1 MKALVCLLFGLLLAA
16 PPAAAQH
23 AVVPPGLGGPS
34 AGPVAGAR
42 ENLRTVGFVR
52 IAVEDVAATGRWL
65 REEMGFTPWEIGERA
80 SGEQSVM
87 VMLSSGQSVEFFS
100 RRPFYERLEM
110 TGARTVGLALYV
122 RDIGAA
128 MLALAA
134 TGVPTTDIIPLHAGG
149 EPSYP
154 KMFDL
159 LFVRSFAFPL
169 WNFSFAQRD
178 TAGIAAVRAQHP
190 EYDDRKWQEHGNGAD
205 GLSEIWFGVRDLAAS
220 EQALAEL
227 ALVAGEAEQGQEK
240 GERVYALDGMVLRL
254 VSPDHPER
262 GAEIARRIEIGGEG
276 AFHIVFRSDAGRA
289 SSGARAIP
297 GSELLLEVQ

>member
-1 MKALVCLLFGLLLAA
+1 MKALVCLLFGLLLAL

-80 SGEQSVM
+80 SGEESVM

-134 TGVPTTDIIPLHAGG
+134 SGVPTTDIIPLHAGG
-149 EPSYP
+149 EASYP

-178 TAGIAAVRAQHP
+178 NAGIAAVRADYP

-220 EQALAEL
+220 ERALAEL
-227 ALVAGEAEQGQEK
+227 ALVASEEEQGP
-240 GERVYALDGMVLRL
+240 GERVYTLGGMVLRL
-254 VSPDHPER
+254 VSAEHPER
-262 GAEIARRIEIGGEG
+262 GAEIARRIEAGGEG
-276 AFHIVFRSDAGRA
+276 AFHIVLRSDG
-289 SSGARAIP
+289 SKSLPGAQAIP

>member
-1 MKALVCLLFGLLLAA
+1 MKALVSVLLGLLLAL

-23 AVVPPGLGGPS
+23 AVVPPGLSGPS

-42 ENLRTVGFVR
+42 ENVETLGFVR
-52 IAVEDVAATGRWL
+52 IAVEDVAATSRWL
-65 REEMGFTPWEIGERA
+65 REEMGFTPWEIGARA
-80 SGEQSVM
+80 SGEESVM

-110 TGARTVGLALYV
+110 TGARTVALALYV

-128 MLALAA
+128 MMALAA
-134 TGVPTTDIIPLHAGG
+134 SGVPTTDIIPLHAGG
-149 EPSYP
+149 ETSYP

-159 LFVRSFAFPL
+159 LFIRSFDFPL

-178 TAGIAAVRAQHP
+178 NAGIAAVRAGYP

-205 GLSEIWFGVRDLAAS
+205 GLSEVWFGVRDLAAS
-220 EQALAEL
+220 ERHLAEL
-227 ALVAGEAEQGQEK
+227 ALVASEEQGNEK
-240 GERVYALDGMVLRL
+240 GERVYTLSGMVLRL

-262 GAEIARRIEIGGEG
+262 GAEIARRIEAGGEG
-276 AFHIVFRSDAGRA
+276 AFHIVFRSDAGRV
-289 SSGARAIP
+289 SPGAQAIP
-297 GSELLLEVQ
+297 GSELLLEVR